1 MFQSPFDI
9 AGNHNEPGT
18 TRGRGARLFEVFL
31 ESTRPFSARAFG
43 KLDEV
48 LATAGED
55 QVTVKIRLQ
64 SQPWRMYSGVIF
76 RSVLAASTLREGKEA
91 GQ

>member
-1 MFQSPFDI
+1 M
-9 AGNHNEPGT
+9 NRERPG
-18 TRGRGARLFEVFL
+18 GGALASSRSFW
-31 ESTRPFSARAFG
+31 SRHARFRAAFG

-48 LATAGED
+48 LATTGED